1 MCSVGGIETNPGY
14 LAYGSSK
21 AALIWITKS
30 VARELGSYG
39 IRVNGIAPGL
49 IDTDMGNYKS
59 KEEIDKV
66 LNRMSI
72 KRFGKAEEIAKA
84 AIYIASEEAAYM
96 TGQILIID
104 GGRV

>member
-1 MCSVGGIETNPGY
+1 
-14 LAYGSSK
+14 
-21 AALIWITKS
+21 
-30 VARELGSYG
+30 
-39 IRVNGIAPGL
+39 
-49 IDTDMGNYKS
+49 MGNYKS

-72 KRFGKAEEIAKA
+72 KRMGKPEEIAQA